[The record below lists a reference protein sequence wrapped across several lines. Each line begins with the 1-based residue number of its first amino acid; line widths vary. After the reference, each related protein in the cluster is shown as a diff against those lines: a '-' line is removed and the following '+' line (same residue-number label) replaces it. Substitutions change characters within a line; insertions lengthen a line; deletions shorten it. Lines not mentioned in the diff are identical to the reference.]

1 MAATAIPLY
10 LRIEELLRSQIAAG
24 QLGEGQRLPSEN
36 ELAGSF
42 RTTRGTV
49 RQALAQLT
57 FEGLI
62 VRRMGLGTFVANKR
76 VESRIEAQ
84 RPRSFEDQMEE
95 RGAHVRFRL
104 LSFDRESA
112 SAPVA
117 AALELAAGAPVYRL
131 RRIRLVE
138 DEIIGLEDR
147 TMHEQIGSA
156 IPASA
161 LVTRSVLGMVEA
173 ALGTPLGGMTVSV
186 GAVAAQVNIARDL
199 DIRRGSPVLV
209 RTHTFFDQS
218 GRPVLTGD
226 SVYCGDKYR
235 FTYGYGRQAP

>member
-1 MAATAIPLY
+1 MAGTPIPLY
-10 LRIEELLRSQIAAG
+10 LRIEEMLRSQIAAG
-24 QLGEGQRLPSEN
+24 QLAEGQRLPSEN
-36 ELAGSF
+36 DLAGSF

-104 LSFDRESA
+104 LSFDREPA

-117 AALELAAGAPVYRL
+117 ASLDIGGGTPVYRL

-147 TMHEQIGSA
+147 AMLEQIGGA

-161 LVTRSVLGMVEA
+161 LVTRAAVGMVEA
-173 ALGTPLGGMTVSV
+173 ALCTPLGGLTVL
-186 GAVAAQVNIARDL
+186 GGFGPGDL
-199 DIRRGSPVLV
+199 WVTAFRSRRPMRALPAFS
-209 RTHTFFDQS
+209 T
-218 GRPVLTGD
+218 
-226 SVYCGDKYR
+226 
-235 FTYGYGRQAP
+235 